1 MTEQLVLCLVVIEL
15 CLSVCLSVCLCISL
29 PQVPS
34 LWDTACVCL
43 SVCVSVSLPQ
53 VPSLWDTACV
63 CVDLPRDDKHIR
75 HQLVE
80 AVRDY
85 GRVLSRA
92 PVQITDISERP
103 AALLV
108 HWAEVATVYYNL

>member
-1 MTEQLVLCLVVIEL
+1 VPITSICVQFLL
-15 CLSVCLSVCLCISL
+15 CLSVCLSVCLHAGVHVCVSL
-29 PQVPS
+29 PEVPS
-34 LWDTACVCL
+34 LWDTACI
-43 SVCVSVSLPQ
+43 
-53 VPSLWDTACV
+53 
-63 CVDLPRDDKHIR
+63 CVDLPRDDVNVR

-85 GRVLSRA
+85 GRVLSHA

-108 HWAEVATVYYNL
+108 HWAEVSSVAGQ